1 MLFRDDDD
9 DDDYIGE
16 RLTLG
21 GETESTVGG
30 LGAGF
35 AGISP
40 PFLGPERAVV
50 ERKVGFIEITAMCTR
65 CDIDGVVNVE
75 TD

>member
-9 DDDYIGE
+9 VDDYIGE

-21 GETESTVGG
+21 GETESTVGV

-50 ERKVGFIEITAMCTR
+50 GEDGLLFVFVFLFFAAEIC
-65 CDIDGVVNVE
+65 G
-75 TD
+75 